1 MVGSG
6 IGGHLTYFRGELKRC
21 GSISD
26 LLCETLCHLDRG
38 EAEWRDLAANEK
50 QV

>member
-1 MVGSG
+1 MSDEVKLNRYGS
-6 IGGHLTYFRGELKRC
+6 F
-21 GSISD
+21 SD